1 MAFKKA
7 VKAGEAKKYGA
18 TPLLDG
24 GVYDARI
31 LSIVDLGM
39 QPGSPQYPEPK
50 PKLEFR
56 FELLDEFMVGEDGS
70 VDETAPRV
78 FNYEVTYNEDGYMDE
93 KANIYKL
100 IAAIPAG
107 FELELAD
114 MVGLPVTVMIQKYI
128 LKSGKNAGKEA
139 NKVTSVLPMKAKSIA
154 IAGPLINK
162 PLFFDLG
169 EPDLAVWAKLYKG
182 NPYAHQD
189 RIMASTSFAGSL
201 LQKMLGIEPTPPDD
215 DSDQDND
222 DGFPENDADQ
232 DAQPPVDTTPEPA
245 LADSDDS
252 GVDDDSPY

>member
-7 VKAGEAKKYGA
+7 VKAGEAKKYGV

-56 FELLDEFMVGEDGS
+56 FELLDEFMVSEDGS
-70 VDETAPRV
+70 VDESAPRV

-100 IAAIPAG
+100 IAAIPGG
-107 FELELAD
+107 FELDLSE

-128 LKSGKNAGKEA
+128 KKSGKNSGKED
-139 NKVTSVLPMKAKSIA
+139 NKVTSVLPMKAKSVA
-154 IAGPLINK
+154 TAGPLINK

-169 EPDLAVWAKLYKG
+169 EPDLAVWNKLYKG
-182 NPYAHQD
+182 NPYAHQEK
-189 RIMASTSFAGSL
+189 IMASSSFNGSA
-201 LQKMLGIEPTPPDD
+201 LQKLLGIAAIPDD
-215 DSDQDND
+215 DSDQDAG
-222 DGFPENDADQ
+222 DGFPDDDSDQ
-232 DAQPPVDTTPEPA
+232 DAQVVDTTPEPELETA
-245 LADSDDS
+245 
-252 GVDDDSPY
+252 GVDDEESPY

>member
-7 VKAGEAKKYGA
+7 VKAGESKKYGA
-18 TPLLDG
+18 TPLLDAG
-24 GVYDARI
+24 TYDARI

-56 FELLDEFMVGEDGS
+56 FELLDEFMVSEDGS
-70 VDETAPRV
+70 VDESAPRV

-100 IAAIPAG
+100 ISAIPSG
-107 FELELAD
+107 FELELSD

-128 LKSGKNAGKEA
+128 KKSGKNAGKED
-139 NKVTSVLPMKAKSIA
+139 NKVTSVLPMKAKNIA
-154 IAGPLINK
+154 TAGPLINK
-162 PLFFDLG
+162 PFFFDLG
-169 EPDLAVWAKLYKG
+169 EPDLAVWGKLFKG

-189 RIMASTSFAGSL
+189 RIMASASFAGSL

-215 DSDQDND
+215 DSDQDGD
-222 DGFPENDADQ
+222 DGFPANDADQ
-232 DAQPPVDTTPEPA
+232 DAPVDTTPEPEVETA
-245 LADSDDS
+245 
-252 GVDDDSPY
+252 DDDSPY

>member
-7 VKAGEAKKYGA
+7 VKAGESKKYGA
-18 TPLLDG
+18 TPLLDAG
-24 GVYDARI
+24 TYDARI

-56 FELLDEFMVGEDGS
+56 FELLDEFMVGEDGT

-100 IAAIPAG
+100 ISAIPSG
-107 FELELAD
+107 FELELSE
-114 MVGLPVTVMIQKYI
+114 MVGLPVTVMIQKYMK
-128 LKSGKNAGKEA
+128 KSGKNAGKED
-139 NKVTSVLPMKAKSIA
+139 NKVTSVLPMKAKTIA
-154 IAGPLINK
+154 TAGPLINK

-169 EPDLAVWAKLYKG
+169 EPDLAVWGKLYKG

-189 RIMASTSFAGSL
+189 RIMASSSFAGSL
-201 LQKMLGIEPTPPDD
+201 LQKMLGIEPDAPAD

-222 DGFPENDADQ
+222 DGFPANDADQ
-232 DAQPPVDTTPEPA
+232 DAQPVDSTPEVE
-245 LADSDDS
+245 LE
-252 GVDDDSPY
+252 GTGEDDDSPY